1 MKKFVLSLF
10 VLCATLFTFNSCG
23 ITLNDGYDDY
33 IEYFYYDYMLG
44 TPIIYRGMDPYYV
57 VWNNG
62 YNYIRVPVNRYN
74 YIRQYPQIHY
84 FYRPYS
90 YQDYYNQDIY
100 PGGTYFDYYD
110 RYYYAQPVYVVPSI
124 PSRFSSYNDIPND
137 RPNNS
142 VFGSS
147 RQGTND
153 NNVVVQPS
161 YQQPQQNQS
170 FGNMRREN
178 MQNSPVNNN
187 QPSSTQQQTN
197 SVFGGHR

>member
-110 RYYYAQPVYVVPSI
+110 RYYYTQPVYVVPSI
-124 PSRFSSYNDIPND
+124 PSRTSSYSDRPNDI
-137 RPNNS
+137 PNNS

-147 RQGTND
+147 RQGTN

-161 YQQPQQNQS
+161 YQQPQQHQS

-178 MQNSPVNNN
+178 MQNSPINNN
-187 QPSSTQQQTN
+187 LPSSTQQQTN